1 MELNSAVGATADCTL
16 RSLMGT
22 IPIQDGAKKNG
33 IRGDAWFGSVRVAN
47 EVGL

>member
-22 IPIQDGAKKNG
+22 IPIQDGAKKM
-33 IRGDAWFGSVRVAN
+33 VL
-47 EVGL
+47 EEMHGLAV